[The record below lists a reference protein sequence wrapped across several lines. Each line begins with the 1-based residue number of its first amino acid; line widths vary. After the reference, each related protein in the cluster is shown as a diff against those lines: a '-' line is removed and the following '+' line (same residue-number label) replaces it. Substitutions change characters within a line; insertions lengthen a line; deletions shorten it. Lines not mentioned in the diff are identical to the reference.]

1 MTESQITLSSIE
13 RDTIGEIM
21 NISMGSAATALST
34 MLSRKVSITAPE
46 VKDVTLEDYNFDV
59 LIPSVCSEVK
69 YVEGLD
75 GSNFMI
81 MKMPDVKSIVRIL
94 TNMDIPSDDDTLDEM
109 HISAVG
115 EIMNQ
120 MMGSSSTALASFF
133 GHNINISIPEVF
145 EVDVLKEKIK
155 GLNMDN
161 FVMVKFRFT
170 IEEVLDS
177 EVFSLL
183 PLEFTKELV
192 GKMLNG
198 SSSSESKTKEKS
210 EGAKTSSKPEPSSKS
225 QVRKMSE
232 RKNQENPVNVK
243 PLKLSNFEEEPV
255 PAIRDYSQPSFDL
268 IMDVPLEIT
277 VEIGHARKLVKE
289 ILEIQQ
295 GHVIELDKQAGDP
308 VDIIVNG
315 QLLARGDV
323 VVVDD
328 NFGVRITEI
337 VSRKDLFES

>member
-1 MTESQITLSSIE
+1 MIESQFTLSSIE
-13 RDTIGEIM
+13 KDTIGEIM

-46 VKDVTLEDYNFDV
+46 VKDVTIEDYNFDV
-59 LIPSVCSEVK
+59 LIPSVCAEVR

-94 TNMDIPSDDDTLDEM
+94 TNMDIPSDGDILDEM

-120 MMGSSSTALASFF
+120 MMGSSSTALANFF

-155 GLNMDN
+155 DLNMDS

-198 SSSSESKTKEKS
+198 SSSSKSKENS
-210 EGAKTSSKPEPSSKS
+210 EGAKSSSKPEPSSKS

-232 RKNQENPVNVK
+232 KKNQENPVNVK
-243 PLKLSNFEEEPV
+243 PLKLSNFEEEQV
-255 PAIRDYSQPSFDL
+255 PASREYSQPSFDL

-295 GHVIELDKQAGDP
+295 GHIIELDKQAGDP

-337 VSRKDLFES
+337 VSKKDLLEP